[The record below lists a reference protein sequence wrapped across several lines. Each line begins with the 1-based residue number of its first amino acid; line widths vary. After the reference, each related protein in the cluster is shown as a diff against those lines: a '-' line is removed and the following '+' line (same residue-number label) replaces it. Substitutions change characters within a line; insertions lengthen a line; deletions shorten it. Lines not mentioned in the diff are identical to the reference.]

1 MSQLKK
7 LIVLTPEQLQRLRG
21 RDRELTE
28 RSDIERRLALHEA
41 GKQTAK
47 VGPAQA
53 YAQYRL
59 AQERHLHHAA
69 KERTEPL
76 HMTIAD
82 VKQDTSKDY
91 KQEEQEEK
99 KQERKEE
106 DQEREE
112 AETRKKKKKKVKD
125 KTRRVRAGR
134 VDRPSP
140 FPSPLK
146 TRAKRQEQRKRQLAG
161 WLQYGEI

>member
-21 RDRELTE
+21 RDRELTD
-28 RSDIERRLALHEA
+28 RSDIERRMALHEA
-41 GKQTAK
+41 GKQAAK
-47 VGPAQA
+47 VGPTQA

-82 VKQDTSKDY
+82 VKQDTSKD
-91 KQEEQEEK
+91 EEEDKEH
-99 KQERKEE
+99 ERKRDE
-106 DQEREE
+106 DQEREDAGMRE
-112 AETRKKKKKKVKD
+112 KKKKVKD
-125 KTRRVRAGR
+125 KTRRVRTGR

-146 TRAKRQEQRKRQLAG
+146 TRAKRQELRKRQLAG
-161 WLQYGEI
+161 WLRYGEI

>member
-91 KQEEQEEK
+91 KQEEK